1 MFGIGG
7 PELVVILVIALIVLG
22 PSKLPEIART
32 LGKGLHE
39 FRRATDDLRDQIMTE
54 PREEPRLQTAE
65 QRDAETT
72 ASAAPLSTDPAAV
85 GAAGGEPTPGTA
97 SPAEPGSAT
106 ASAEGGAT
114 NTGEA
119 ADANARYVAQ
129 PLDFGREAEQSVWA
143 AGSEVEPPAPTDTA
157 AAAEASAPAEGRE
170 AEKATATAGARPGE
184 TERPA

>member
-54 PREEPRLQTAE
+54 PREEPKPQTAE
-65 QRDAETT
+65 RRDAETT
-72 ASAAPLSTDPAAV
+72 AGADPLTTSPDAAGLEGGADPAT
-85 GAAGGEPTPGTA
+85 EPGT
-97 SPAEPGSAT
+97 AT
-106 ASAEGGAT
+106 ASAEGGAPAT
-114 NTGEA
+114 NSGEA
-119 ADANARYVAQ
+119 GDANARYVAQ

-143 AGSEVEPPAPTDTA
+143 AGSEVEPPAPADTVA
-157 AAAEASAPAEGRE
+157 AAQAPAPAEGRE
-170 AEKATATAGARPGE
+170 AEKAAAARPGE